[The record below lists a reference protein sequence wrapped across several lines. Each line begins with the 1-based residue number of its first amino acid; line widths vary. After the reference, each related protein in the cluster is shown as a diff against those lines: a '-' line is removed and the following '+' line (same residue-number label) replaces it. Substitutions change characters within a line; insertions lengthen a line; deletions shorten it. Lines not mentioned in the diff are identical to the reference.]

1 MSTPTRTA
9 RAPAPPLR
17 VLHLRNSDVL
27 GGPERLLLDQLERA
41 RRDPT
46 LAFSVASFGREGAPH
61 AFLDEARARGL
72 AAHLVPQSGS
82 YDRRLTARVRALL
95 AEAAPA
101 VVVGH
106 DYKANLLLRRTAV
119 KQGLPWVAVVHGYT
133 AENLKVRLFERL
145 DRRGLKRAAAVVV
158 VAEQG
163 MAQVLRAGVSAER
176 VRLIRN
182 GIDVD
187 RVRAAAHAGRAPVR
201 RALGLSGEHVVL
213 LALGRLSPEKG
224 HRALLEAWSRLPR
237 HGVPPALAERL
248 RLLLVGDGAERAA
261 LAALAQGDARVI
273 LAGWR
278 DDPHA
283 CLGAADVFVLPS
295 LREGLPLAL
304 LEAMAVGLPI
314 VATSVGGVPE
324 ALEHGR
330 VGAVVAPGDVHALA
344 AALADALVASAGGRG
359 EVPAAVERVRAAY
372 GAAAQADALAALYRA
387 LTR

>member
-1 MSTPTRTA
+1 MSASA
-9 RAPAPPLR
+9 RAPRTPAPPLR

-27 GGPERLLLDQLERA
+27 GGPERLLLDQVERA
-41 RRDPT
+41 RRDPG
-46 LAFSVASFGREGAPH
+46 LAVTVTSFGREGSPH

-72 AAHLVPQSGS
+72 DARLVPQAGS

-95 AEAAPA
+95 AAVAPA

-133 AENLKVRLFERL
+133 GENLKVRLFERL
-145 DRRGLKRAAAVVV
+145 DRRGLRRAAAVVV
-158 VAEQG
+158 VAEEGREQ
-163 MAQVLRAGVSAER
+163 ALRAGVPAER
-176 VRLIRN
+176 VHLIRN

-187 RVRAAAHAGRAPVR
+187 RVRAAAREGRARVR
-201 RALGLSGEHVVL
+201 GALGLAPEHVAL

-224 HRALLEAWSRLPR
+224 QRLLLEAWRQLPR
-237 HGVPPALAERL
+237 HGVPATLASRL
-248 RLLLVGDGAERAA
+248 RLVLVGDGAERAG
-261 LAALAQGDARVI
+261 LEALAQGDARV
-273 LAGWR
+273 LFAGWR
-278 DDPHA
+278 ADPHA
-283 CLGAADVFVLPS
+283 CLGAADVFALPS

-330 VGAVVAPGDVHALA
+330 VGAVVAPGDVPGLA

-359 EVPAAVERVRAAY
+359 EVQAAVERVRERF
-372 GAAAQADALAALYRA
+372 GSAAQAEALAALYRA
-387 LTR
+387 VAR